1 MALLLPTKQ
10 MCLIPGTSMTPRLL
24 MRSMLTATLML
35 AAAGASAQAQ
45 MSAPSTAGTKPKP
58 VTTIPIRP
66 ALQTPAD
73 TANAMGQG
81 ERLAL
86 QSDLAW
92 VGQYNGAITGEVSE
106 RMVAA
111 IKEFQKAKGGKQTGV
126 LNPQERGV
134 LAETAKR
141 RQDNVG
147 WKIVTEPGTGARLG
161 IPTKLAPQQSS
172 DANGAKWSSPT
183 GTIQILL
190 SRRKEAN
197 PTTAKLADREKK
209 EPAGRTLDYTVVK
222 PEFFVLSGLQG
233 LKKFYVRGTFKGDE
247 VRVLTILYDQATE
260 NTVEPV
266 VIAMSSAFNP
276 FPTGAQIAGPP
287 PRKTVE
293 YGTGVVVS
301 DDGAI
306 VADRE
311 ITDGC
316 LAIAIAGFGNADLVA
331 EDKDRSLALLR
342 IYGARGLKSLAF
354 SDGAAKSS
362 VELTGIADPQNQGGG
377 AAASSVKASIAQAGS
392 GTDLALAPAPA
403 MGFSG
408 AAAFDD
414 DGKFAGI
421 ALLKPVVVAG
431 PSNAT
436 PAAQAALVS
445 ADTVREFLKVNGVN
459 AADGSSD
466 AKASVVR
473 VICVR
478 K

>member
-1 MALLLPTKQ
+1 
-10 MCLIPGTSMTPRLL
+10 

-35 AAAGASAQAQ
+35 VAAGASASAQ
-45 MSAPSTAGTKPKP
+45 MTAPSTAGTKPKP
-58 VTTIPIRP
+58 VTTVPIRP

-73 TANAMGQG
+73 TANAMAQA

-111 IKEFQKAKGGKQTGV
+111 IKEFQKARGGKQTGV

-141 RQDNVG
+141 RQENVG
-147 WKIVTEPGTGARLG
+147 WKIVTDPGTGVRLG
-161 IPTKLAPQQSS
+161 IPTKMVPQQSA
-172 DANGAKWSSPT
+172 DANGAKWSSST
-183 GTIQILL
+183 GTIQIQL

-197 PTTAKLADREKK
+197 PTTAKLAERERK
-209 EPAGRTLDYTVVK
+209 EPAGRSIDYTVVK
-222 PEFFVLSGLQG
+222 PDFFVLSGMQG
-233 LKKFYVRGTFKGDE
+233 LKKFYLRGTFKGDE

-276 FPTGAQIAGPP
+276 FPTGAQIAGPS

-306 VADRE
+306 IADRQV
-311 ITDGC
+311 TDGC
-316 LAIAIAGFGNADLVA
+316 LAIAIAGYGNTDRVA
-331 EDKDRSLALLR
+331 EDKDHDLALLR
-342 IYGARGLKSLAF
+342 IYGARGLKPLAL
-354 SDGAAKSS
+354 SNGAAKSV
-362 VELTGIADPQNQGGG
+362 VEITGIADPQNQGGG
-377 AAASSVKASIAQAGS
+377 AAVSSVKASVTQVGS
-392 GTDLALAPAPA
+392 GGDLALAPAPA
-403 MGFSG
+403 VGFSG
-408 AAAFDD
+408 AAALDG

-431 PSNAT
+431 PLNAT
-436 PAAQAALVS
+436 PAAQAVLVA
-445 ADTVREFLKVNGVN
+445 ADTVREFLKASGVD
-459 AADGSSD
+459 AAGGSPD
-466 AKASVVR
+466 AKAAVVR